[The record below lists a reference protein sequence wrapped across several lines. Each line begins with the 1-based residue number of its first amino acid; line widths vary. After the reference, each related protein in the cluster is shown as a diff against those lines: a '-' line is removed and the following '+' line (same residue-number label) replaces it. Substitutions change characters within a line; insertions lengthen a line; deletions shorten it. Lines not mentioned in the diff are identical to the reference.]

1 MSDEFKHLSVE
12 FYVEAV
18 EDPRATA
25 EQGRPIFKDE
35 EFVRIRA
42 AGSRDVFVAPAHDQ
56 SSKRDPNNGRRLT
69 YAQLHFGPY
78 EAFKRGIEFRESGTP
93 LSELTTI
100 SAAKRKELNAVNV
113 YTVEQLAALDG
124 TGLAKL
130 GMGGRG
136 LKSLAEE
143 YIKKATG
150 VGAMSKLAQ
159 ENEDLKARLAR
170 LESLMT
176 QGGQAPAIA
185 AEPEPTSVQD
195 SPFADWDGESIRMW
209 LKENKGPQPGPNT
222 SLAKLIQIADT
233 HNAALKKQ
241 KEAA

>member
-1 MSDEFKHLSVE
+1 MSDEYKHLSVE
-12 FYVEAV
+12 FYAEPI
-18 EDPRATA
+18 EDPKATA
-25 EQGRPIFKDE
+25 EQGRPIFNDV

-56 SSKRDPNNGRRLT
+56 SSKKDPNNGKRMT

-93 LSELTTI
+93 LSELTNI

-124 TGLAKL
+124 ASLAKL

-136 LKSLAEE
+136 LKTLAQE
-143 YIKKATG
+143 YISKATG
-150 VGAMSKLAQ
+150 VGAMSKLAL
-159 ENEDLKARLAR
+159 ENEELKARLAR
-170 LESLMT
+170 IEAMM
-176 QGGQAPAIA
+176 QGAQAPLSALS
-185 AEPEPTSVQD
+185 EPEPALAVD
-195 SPFADWDGESIRMW
+195 SPFAEWGGDDIRAW
-209 LKENKGPQPGPNT
+209 LKDNKGPTPGPNT
-222 SLAKLIQIADT
+222 SLAKLIQIADG

>member
-1 MSDEFKHLSVE
+1 MSDEYKHLSVE
-12 FYVEAV
+12 FYVEPI
-18 EDPRATA
+18 EDPKATA
-25 EQGRPIFKDE
+25 EQGRPIFNDV

-42 AGSRDVFVAPAHDQ
+42 AGSRDMFVAPAHDQ
-56 SSKRDPNNGRRLT
+56 SSKKDPNNGRRLT

-93 LSELTTI
+93 LSELTNI

-124 TGLAKL
+124 ASLAKL

-136 LKSLAEE
+136 LKTLAQE
-143 YIKKATG
+143 YISKATG

-170 LESLMT
+170 LEAMMVGAIPV
-176 QGGQAPAIA
+176 QEEPAGDV
-185 AEPEPTSVQD
+185 SD
-195 SPFADWDGESIRMW
+195 SPFAEWGGDDIRAW
-209 LKENKGPQPGPNT
+209 LKDNKGPTPGPNT
-222 SLAKLIQIADT
+222 SLAKLIQIADG

>member
-25 EQGRPIFKDE
+25 EQGRPIFKDV
-35 EFVRIRA
+35 EFVKIRA
-42 AGSRDVFVAPAHDQ
+42 AGSRDVYVAPAHDQ
-56 SSKRDPNNGRRLT
+56 SSKKDPVTGRRLT

-78 EAFKRGIEFRESGTP
+78 EAFKRGIEFRDSGTP

-113 YTVEQLAALDG
+113 YTVEQLAALEG
-124 TGLAKL
+124 ASLAKL

-170 LESLMT
+170 LEAMMS
-176 QGGQAPAIA
+176 GGAAPAITS
-185 AEPEPTSVQD
+185 EPEGANVES

-209 LKENKGPQPGPNT
+209 LKENKGPTPGPNT
-222 SLAKLIQIADT
+222 SLPKLIQIADA
-233 HNAALKKQ
+233 HNTALKKQ